1 MGYNKDKDYSYTE
14 VKDPSVIKED
24 IIEPATIEDIDIV
37 VSDYVKS
44 LNIHTVT
51 NKGRKKVNVL
61 WVSAERSFQMKNDP
75 DLRDSNDV
83 FILPSITLERTNIT
97 KDLTRKG
104 AVLGNIAAPG
114 DGPLGRIE
122 VGRRIV
128 ADKTQDNANADAK
141 RRFGQ
146 STFNFANNKV
156 VYETITIPMP
166 IYVNVDYTVTLRT
179 EYLQQMNDIMA
190 PLLNTGLGINYIP
203 LHRNGHSYELFLQD
217 SFSADNNVSSM
228 AQEERKYETKLN
240 FRVLGYILGNGPNN
254 EKPKV
259 ETRQNFVS
267 VKIGRERVIL
277 GDLPDSVNDSRLTK
291 YRD

>member
-104 AVLGNIAAPG
+104 AVFGNIAAPG